1 MVALDVRDI
10 TKRFPGVLA
19 NDRISLSVPAGQVH
33 ALIGENGAGKSTL
46 MSILFGLV
54 RPDSGQ
60 VLLDGVPRSFSS
72 SQDAIRAGLGM
83 VFQSFKLFPEHTV
96 LENVIYGAEPR
107 RGWFL
112 DLRRARR
119 EVGEISRTFGFD
131 LPLDARVDDLPVG
144 VLQRVEI
151 VKALYRR
158 AEVLILD
165 EPTAVLTPQE
175 AQALFAVLRT
185 LADAGKSVIF
195 ITHKLD
201 EVMAVADRVTVLRDG
216 RVIATHD
223 VAATSEREISAQMTG
238 RQVELRRRRA
248 ERDPGEVV
256 LAVSDLRVT
265 SRDRTLLG
273 GVSFRVRAGEIV
285 GVAGVAGNGQDVLA
299 AALAGHTPVTG
310 GRVEL
315 LGRDVTHAGNAERRA
330 AGLRHIPED
339 RDRTGTAA
347 QGDIV
352 ANLAIGHHRL
362 PPLRRSGLLRPR
374 ELRAHAERL
383 MARFGV
389 RAAGPS
395 TLAGTL
401 SGGNAQ
407 KLVVARELAR
417 PTGFLLA
424 EQPTRGVDIGAIEA
438 IHDELDAY
446 RRRGGGVLLVS
457 SELSEIRNLCDRVV
471 VMFEGRVMADV
482 PVDALGDADLG
493 LLMAGRPLPA
503 ALDAALPAALDA
515 AVTPPPSPPPSP
527 PSLSPPPVPAR
538 PPSPPPEPRSAERR
552 GAPS

>member
-1 MVALDVRDI
+1 MSVISLELRDI

-54 RPDSGQ
+54 RPDSGH
-60 VLLDGVPRSFSS
+60 VLLNGAERSFASS
-72 SQDAIRAGLGM
+72 HDAIRAGLGM
-83 VFQSFKLFPEHTV
+83 VFQSFRLFAEHTV

-119 EVGEISRTFGFD
+119 EVGEICRAFGFD

-175 AQALFAVLRT
+175 AQALFTVLRS
-185 LADAGKSVIF
+185 LAAAGKSVIF

-223 VAATSEREISAQMTG
+223 VAGTSPREISAQMTG
-238 RQVELRRRRA
+238 RQIELRQRRA
-248 ERDPGEVV
+248 ARAPGEVV
-256 LAVSDLRVT
+256 LRATALRVT
-265 SRDRTLLG
+265 TRDRTVLD
-273 GVSFRVRAGEIV
+273 GVSFQVRAGEIV
-285 GVAGVAGNGQDVLA
+285 GVAGVAGNGQEIMA
-299 AALAGHTPVTG
+299 SALAGHTPVTG
-310 GRVEL
+310 GTVTL
-315 LGRDVTHAGNAERRA
+315 LGRDITRAGNAARRA

-339 RDRTGTAA
+339 RDRAGTAA
-347 QGDIV
+347 HGDIV
-352 ANLAIGHHRL
+352 VNLGVGHHRQ
-362 PPLRRSGLLRPR
+362 PPLLRAGLLRPR

-383 MARFGV
+383 IARFGV
-389 RAAGPS
+389 RAASP
-395 TLAGTL
+395 AIPVGTL

-424 EQPTRGVDIGAIEA
+424 EQPTRGVDIGSIEA

-446 RRRGGGVLLVS
+446 RRQGGAILLVS

-471 VMFEGRVMADV
+471 VMFEGRITADL
-482 PVDALGDADLG
+482 PADAVSDADLG
-493 LLMAGRPLPA
+493 LLMAGQPLP
-503 ALDAALPAALDA
+503 
-515 AVTPPPSPPPSP
+515 PSQC
-527 PSLSPPPVPAR
+527 R
-538 PPSPPPEPRSAERR
+538 PPADRR
-552 GAPS
+552 EAAS